1 VIDELTSPQDY
12 IAIAKRRKG
21 YFILPV
27 VVLFPIC
34 VAVAVLSPPVYRSIA
49 TILIEAPNIPR
60 ELISSMITS
69 YADQRLQSI

>member
-1 VIDELTSPQDY
+1 MIDELTSPQDY

-34 VAVAVLSPPVYRSIA
+34 VAVAILLPPVYR
-49 TILIEAPNIPR
+49 
-60 ELISSMITS
+60 
-69 YADQRLQSI
+69 